1 MSISKTIINDGA
13 EIKYQA
19 SAATTILYKRMF
31 GADPEDFLK
40 KRAERL
46 KDIAP
51 DLKDITVR
59 YAEIKDRP
67 DDDPEKRSLIS
78 KLTENKEFA
87 AVLMESF
94 EFWKQ
99 YSFICWLEANEDPR
113 NINKRLNV
121 DEYTFYIMQ
130 FTEAYFI
137 ANTGAFQALHDGNLR
152 QTSNPKN

>member
-1 MSISKTIINDGA
+1 
-13 EIKYQA
+13 
-19 SAATTILYKRMF
+19 MF
-31 GADPEDFLK
+31 GTDPEDFLK

-46 KDIAP
+46 RDIAP
-51 DLKDITVR
+51 ELSDVAAR
-59 YAEIKDRP
+59 YAEIKERP
-67 DDDPEKRSLIS
+67 DTDPEKRSLLA
-78 KLTENKEFA
+78 KLTENQEFA
-87 AVLMESF
+87 AVLTESF

-113 NINKRLNV
+113 TINKRLNV
-121 DEYTFYIMQ
+121 DEYTFYIMK